1 MDDPTE
7 IIDGEHLLG
16 FEFFHISVEV
26 QFFTFVVVSDR
37 SGEAIYHRRTKIPS
51 NHRREKGLVEHADGN
66 TLSGLRGNTHTFWVT
81 WQHTF

>member
-1 MDDPTE
+1 MDDPAE

-37 SGEAIYHRRTKIPS
+37 SGEAIKYRRTKIPS
-51 NHRREKGLVEHADGN
+51 NHRREKGPVEHAE
-66 TLSGLRGNTHTFWVT
+66 LGLRGNTLSVVFIIKIY
-81 WQHTF
+81 